1 MELSEL
7 FFELPKSEGWN
18 VRMAPGQYQHKVG
31 SSFCEIC
38 PGGKTTLQGARSVE
52 DCECQDGTIQSQA
65 SGVETVETCVTCPVG
80 LICEKGK
87 AEQLPGFWANPS
99 DLSVAKVF
107 QCRDQLQ
114 CPGGA
119 VGSCAVGRK
128 GRACGSCIKGYASE
142 FDGTCAPCGGR
153 SLWPIL
159 VMLLVTLGAIPLILV
174 AGIFASRAR
183 RAALS
188 IFMVSIIFGQ
198 VVVCLQA
205 LDAIYQLD
213 IAWIDPAKA
222 ILQSLA
228 VFNLDLDFSC
238 VLPPQDYILEYAV
251 QVTAYPVVLLITF
264 LIWLTLRW
272 ASKQVPFNAFVNAHG
287 LLIVALLTAM
297 TLTILRPLQCKNNP
311 SGLFT
316 IASRPDIICWET
328 AEHLILFWLALAGI
342 LAYPV
347 TILASIAYLTM
358 KYPVWLRS
366 GGGIEIMERYR
377 FLFARFRPERYYYG
391 LILCAHNLIVAVIP
405 AALASMPA
413 LQVGIMGIVICL
425 KLIVQILL
433 WPWRLEVANYNDLAL
448 SAGLLILLLLASPL
462 LNISQEETLTFVAI
476 LLSSVMVVLPL
487 VAMFAA
493 LAVVFARLRPQ
504 SKFAAFLCH
513 HKAGA
518 GALCRF
524 FKLVAKK
531 YVKINIFL
539 DSDELDDLSR
549 IFDVVRADT
558 KCLVVVLTSELLNR
572 MWCAGEIASAHKNKV
587 PIIPLYC
594 DGYAFP
600 DHDSIDVI
608 ESVWTEEQ
616 QSTLISHGISMDDI
630 KVGKRQKLME
640 EGPGFL
646 NRSHTPSY
654 TDSIDR
660 HNRIRYAK
668 RNF

>member
-1 MELSEL
+1 MSER
-7 FFELPKSEGWN
+7 SN
-18 VRMAPGQYQHKVG
+18 VRMAPGKYQDKVR

-52 DCECQDGTIQSQA
+52 DCECQDGTISQ
-65 SGVETVETCVTCPVG
+65 VEIETCVTCPVG
-80 LICEKGK
+80 LKCEKGK

-119 VGSCAVGRK
+119 VGSCAEGRK
-128 GRACGSCIKGYASE
+128 GRACASCIKGYASE

-238 VLPPQDYILEYAV
+238 VLPPQDYILEYVV
-251 QVTAYPVVLLITF
+251 QVTAYPVVLLVTF

-272 ASKQVPFNAFVNAHG
+272 SSKQVPFNAFVNAHG

-316 IASRPDIICWET
+316 IASRPDIVCWET
-328 AEHLILFWLALAGI
+328 TEHLILFWFAFAGI

-462 LNISQEETLTFVAI
+462 LNISQEETLTFVAV

-539 DSDELDDLSR
+539 DSDELDDLAR

-587 PIIPLYC
+587 PITPLYC

-616 QSTLISHGISMDDI
+616 QSTLISYGISMDDI
-630 KVGKRQKLME
+630 KVGKRQMLMV
-640 EGPGFL
+640 GRFL
-646 NRSHTPSY
+646 NHSHTPSY
-654 TDSIDR
+654 LKT
-660 HNRIRYAK
+660 A
-668 RNF
+668 

>member
-1 MELSEL
+1 MVRNGTERTSAWGSLYTKPRYPAQGWINGTAVQCSTPDCRDDVCVRCPEGMFCPGLSL
-7 FFELPKSEGWN
+7 ELP
-18 VRMAPGQYQHKVG
+18 
-31 SSFCEIC
+31 
-38 PGGKTTLQGARSVE
+38 
-52 DCECQDGTIQSQA
+52 SQ
-65 SGVETVETCVTCPVG
+65 
-80 LICEKGK
+80 K
-87 AEQLPGFWANPS
+87 PGFWAKAMVTVRDRGTGDGDHSPWPENVGMEIWGGPFT
-99 DLSVAKVF
+99 VF

-616 QSTLISHGISMDDI
+616 QSTLISYGISMDDI
-630 KVGKRQKLME
+630 KVGKWQKLME
-640 EGPGFL
+640 
-646 NRSHTPSY
+646 
-654 TDSIDR
+654 
-660 HNRIRYAK
+660 
-668 RNF
+668 